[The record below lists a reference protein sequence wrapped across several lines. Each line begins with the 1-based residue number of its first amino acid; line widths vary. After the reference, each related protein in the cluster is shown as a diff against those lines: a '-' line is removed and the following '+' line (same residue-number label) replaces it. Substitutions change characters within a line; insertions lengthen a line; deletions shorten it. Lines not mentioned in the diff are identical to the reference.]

1 MGEVYEVLDRD
12 SGSRVALKLL
22 SQLTPEA
29 LLRFK
34 NEFRALQDI
43 RHRNLV
49 CLHQLLEEDGLWF
62 FTMEFVEG
70 VDFLRYVRPAAH
82 GEQTSGPP
90 TEGPTAQVPIPPQA
104 YAASAAD
111 APIARA
117 SAQFDE
123 VRLRDALG
131 QLTRS
136 LLTLHGA
143 GKVHRDVKPSNVLV
157 TGEGRVVLL
166 DFGLIVDVERNAWLT
181 GVDQAI
187 GTPAFMAPEQTGG
200 GRVGPEAD
208 WYAVGSA
215 LYVALTGRVPFGG
228 TSTEMLLEKQRRE
241 PLPPS
246 AIVSGV
252 PADLDA
258 LCVELLRMH
267 PASRPTGDEVLR
279 RLAVDSK
286 MESRVHAEA
295 TPSHGT
301 PFVGREREI
310 ALLEEA
316 FAETR
321 QGRAVVVQVHG
332 ESGVGKSAL
341 VRRFT
346 ERLAATHGAVV
357 LSGRCYESEVVPFKA
372 VDGIMDA
379 LTAYMAG
386 LPGED
391 AAALLPLRASLLAQ
405 VFPVLRRVRT
415 IASAPLPQQDGLDP
429 QELRTRVFAALRE
442 LLLRLAERRPLV
454 LVIDDLQW
462 TDRDSLALLTE
473 VLRKPEAPPLLLVA
487 TVRKVAGSAVL
498 GGGGTTPAALADD
511 VRDIRLEPLPPE
523 EARELVALLLRS
535 FDGGR
540 QLDAAAIAAEGRG
553 HPLFIDELVRHGV
566 AGGGQQSAPLSL
578 EEVLWARI
586 NALGEPASRILALL
600 AVAGTPM
607 SQVVIARAAAM
618 DRAEFSQLLAQL
630 RSASLVHMTGVRGS
644 DSVQCCHDRVRAAVI
659 AHLDPEALRRCNQ
672 SLALALEAS
681 DRADADALALH
692 WYGAGDR
699 ERAARYA
706 TEAAAQAARALA
718 FDRSAQLYRR
728 ALELHG
734 QEHPSARR
742 LKVELAEVL
751 VNAGRG
757 LEAAEAFLDAIPGAN
772 AAEALDLQRRAAEQF
787 LFSGHVDRGMAA
799 LRAVL
804 AAIGMPLPATPF
816 RSLLSLLR
824 SRARLRLRGV
834 QFREHDTS
842 QVTADELTR
851 VDLCWTVAISLC
863 MIDHIRGADFQT
875 RSTLLALRAG
885 EPSRIAR
892 ALGTEMAF
900 SAIEGGRGARRT
912 ALLHG
917 RAEALSRRI
926 DQPYTHGIFKG
937 SAGVA
942 AYLEGRWKDAR
953 DLCEQAET
961 IVRGRVTGAAW
972 ELDTMQLYATL
983 SRFYLGE
990 IKELRRLLPI
1000 MLAEAAQRGDL
1011 YAATS
1016 LRTGVGAWVWL
1027 AADAPDLARQQ
1038 VREAVAGWTQHGF
1051 HVQHFFMMYG
1061 EAQSDLYE
1069 GDGAN
1074 TLRRIDECWPVMAS
1088 AQLLRV
1094 QAVRAWTENLRA
1106 RAALAEACRGGAD
1119 GEALLKVASRSARRL
1134 QREKMPWTQALASM
1148 LRAGIAATRGDVE
1161 NAARLAET
1169 AEQEFTATDMATF
1182 AAVARRRRGELLGD
1196 AALVAAAD
1204 GWMTQQTIGRPER
1217 FAALLAPGVWTPRPR

>member
-43 RHRNLV
+43 RHRNLA
-49 CLHQLLEEDGLWF
+49 CLHQLLEEDGRWF
-62 FTMEFVEG
+62 FTMEFVDG
-70 VDFLRYVRPAAH
+70 VDFQRYVRPAVRR
-82 GEQTSGPP
+82 EQASDS
-90 TEGPTAQVPIPPQA
+90 TEAPTAQVPVPTRAQ
-104 YAASAAD
+104 AASAAD
-111 APIARA
+111 APITRA
-117 SAQFDE
+117 TAQFDE
-123 VRLRDALG
+123 ARLRDALA
-131 QLTRS
+131 QLARS
-136 LLTLHGA
+136 LIALHGA

-157 TGEGRVVLL
+157 TDEGRVVLL

-181 GVDQAI
+181 GADQAI

-215 LYVALTGRVPFGG
+215 LYLALTGRVPFGG
-228 TSTEMLLEKQRRE
+228 TSSDMLLEKQRRE
-241 PLPPS
+241 PPPPS

-258 LCVELLRMH
+258 LCVDLLRLH

-279 RLAVDSK
+279 RLAVESEQ
-286 MESRVHAEA
+286 ESRVHVDTAPA
-295 TPSHGT
+295 HGT
-301 PFVGREREI
+301 PFVGREREL
-310 ALLEEA
+310 ALLDEA
-316 FAETR
+316 FAQTR
-321 QGRAVVVQVHG
+321 QGRAVVVRVHG

-346 ERLAATHGAVV
+346 ERLVATQGAVV
-357 LSGRCYESEVVPFKA
+357 LTGRCYESEVVPFKA

-429 QELRTRVFAALRE
+429 QELRTRVFASLRE
-442 LLLRLAERRPLV
+442 LLVRLAERRPLV

-462 TDRDSLALLTE
+462 TDRDSMALLTE
-473 VLRKPEAPPLLLVA
+473 VLRPPEAPALLLVA
-487 TVRKVAGSAVL
+487 TVREVAG
-498 GGGGTTPAALADD
+498 GGATTAALVNDA
-511 VRDIRLEPLPPE
+511 RDIDLEPLPPE
-523 EARELVALLLRS
+523 EARELAGLLLRS
-535 FDGGR
+535 FAGGR
-540 QLDAAAIAAEGRG
+540 QLDANAIAAEGRG

-566 AGGGQQSAPLSL
+566 ASGRPKATPLSL
-578 EEVLWARI
+578 EDVLWERI

-600 AVAGTPM
+600 AVAGTPT
-607 SQVVIARAAAM
+607 SQAVIAQAARM
-618 DRAEFSQLLAQL
+618 DRAEFSQRLAHL

-644 DSVQCCHDRVRAAVI
+644 DSVQCCHDRVRAAVT
-659 AHLDPEALRRCNQ
+659 AHLDPEALRRCNE
-672 SLALALEAS
+672 SLALALEGS

-706 TEAAAQAARALA
+706 AEAAAQAARALA

-734 QEHPSARR
+734 QDHPSARR
-742 LKVELAEVL
+742 LRIELAEVL
-751 VNAGRG
+751 VSAGRG
-757 LEAAEAFLDAIPGAN
+757 PEAAEAFLAAIPGAQ
-772 AAEALDLQRRAAEQF
+772 AAETLHLQRRAAEQF
-787 LFSGHVDRGMAA
+787 LFSGHVDRGMAE

-804 AAIGMPLPATPF
+804 AAIGMPLPSTPF

-834 QFREHDTS
+834 KFREHDPS
-842 QVTADELTR
+842 QIAADELTR
-851 VDLCWTVAISLC
+851 VDLCWNVALSLC

-885 EPSRIAR
+885 EPTRIAR

-900 SAIEGGRGARRT
+900 SAIEGRKGARRT
-912 ALLHG
+912 ALLRG
-917 RAEALSRRI
+917 RAEALTRRI
-926 DQPYTHGIFKG
+926 DQPYADGVFHG
-937 SAGVA
+937 SAGIA
-942 AYLEGRWKDAR
+942 AYLEGRWKEAR
-953 DLCEQAET
+953 DLCEKAEN
-961 IVRGRVTGAAW
+961 IMRGRVTGVAW
-972 ELDTMQLYATL
+972 ELDTMQLYASL
-983 SRFYLGE
+983 SRFYMGE
-990 IKELRRLLPI
+990 IKELRRQLPI

-1027 AADAPDLARQQ
+1027 AADTPEHSRQQ
-1038 VREAVAGWTQHGF
+1038 VREAMAGWTQHGF
-1051 HVQHFFMMYG
+1051 HIQHFFMMY
-1061 EAQSDLYE
+1061 AQAQADLYE
-1069 GDGAN
+1069 GDGAT
-1074 TLRRIDECWPVMAS
+1074 TLKRIAECWPVMAS

-1119 GEALLKVASRSARRL
+1119 CKALLKVASRSARRL
-1134 QREKMPWTQALASM
+1134 EREKMPYTQALATM
-1148 LRAGIAATRGDVE
+1148 LRAGIAATRDDVD
-1161 NAARLAET
+1161 NAARLAES
-1169 AEQEFTATDMATF
+1169 AEQAFTRADMATF
-1182 AAVARRRRGELLGD
+1182 AMAARRRRGELLGD
-1196 AALVAAAD
+1196 AALVGAAD
-1204 GWMTQQTIGRPER
+1204 EWMLQQTVGRPDR
-1217 FAALLAPGVWTPRPR
+1217 FAAVLAPGIWTPRPR